1 MQFLDLVLKV
11 LNEGLQLLLLSFCF
25 LLLGLE
31 VGSGFFK
38 VFCETGSF
46 FNEGF
51 DLFVE
56 VVDLLPE
63 IALGGVELGSEVLDL
78 VLEVFLSAFG
88 VILELLDLKLE
99 AFDLGFLLA
108 NDFVGVADLV

>member
-1 MQFLDLVLKV
+1 MVLKV
-11 LNEGLQLLLLSFCF
+11 LDEGFQLLFLSFCF
-25 LLLGLE
+25 LFLGLE
-31 VGSGFFK
+31 VGSRFFK

-56 VVDLLPE
+56 MVDLLSE
-63 IALGGVELGSEVLDL
+63 IALGGVELGSEVLNL

-88 VILELLDLKLE
+88 VILELFDLKLE